1 MTAGRMPAQGPRDR
15 ALFIAFFLSGF
26 CSLLYQIVWLRLAF
40 AEFGIVT
47 PVLSVVVAVFMLG
60 LGLGSWAG
68 GRWIDTAASQLRL
81 SPLALYAL
89 TEALIGG
96 WALLVPWLFDAGAAA
111 LLGLG
116 ESSSL
121 AYLSQSALAITAAIL
136 PGCFLMGA
144 TFPLVAAYLH
154 AFPDPEEHS
163 FSFLYLANVIGA
175 MLGAALSALVVIE
188 LLGFR
193 QTLLVGAFFN
203 WTVAT
208 LAYRTSRRYPVAKMV
223 RRERPEVSPPVV
235 GIPPLVALTILF
247 LTGFSSMGMEVA
259 WTRAFTPIVTTT
271 IYAFAFLLTTYLM
284 ATWIGSFLYRRHL
297 ASGRVVTADRLVW
310 WLGLTGF
317 LPLVVNDPRLTPN
330 SFHVLLSIFPVCAVL
345 GYLTPKLIDDYA
357 RGAAAP
363 MGKAYAVNVLG
374 CILGPL
380 VSGYLLLPESG
391 VKWSLIL
398 LALPF
403 LVLTLIL
410 TRGWT
415 RSAMRLGSI
424 AALGMVT
431 VSLTRTFEDVNQ
443 GVANVEVRRDHTATV
458 TSFGTGMEKRMLVNG
473 IGITHLTPITKVMA
487 HLPLLAFPQRA
498 ENSLVICFGMGT
510 TFRSL
515 LSWGI
520 DATAVELVPSVRDAF
535 GFYFA
540 DAAEVMANP
549 RGRIIIDDGRR
560 FLKRTDQV
568 FDLITLDP
576 PPPVEAAG
584 SSLLYSLEFY
594 RDAKARL
601 RPGGILQQWFPGGE
615 RRILESIAAAIAQSF
630 RHVRV
635 FHSVE
640 DRGFHFLASD
650 NPIELPDA
658 DQAQLRLPD
667 SARRDLLE
675 WYSGYE
681 VADVLSMVLSRE
693 VPLAQLL
700 RGGASPALSD
710 DRPYN
715 EYYFLR
721 RLLPGPN
728 GLEDVH

>member
-1 MTAGRMPAQGPRDR
+1 MTAALMTARGSRDR
-15 ALFIAFFLSGF
+15 ALFVAFFLSGF
-26 CSLLYQIVWLRLAF
+26 CSLLYQVVWLRLAF
-40 AEFGIVT
+40 AEFGIIT

-68 GRWIDTAASQLRL
+68 GRWIDAVAARLRI
-81 SPLALYAL
+81 SPLAIYAL
-89 TEALIGG
+89 TEALIGA
-96 WALLVPWLFDAGAAA
+96 WALLVPRLFDAGAGA

-188 LLGFR
+188 ILGFR
-193 QTLLVGAFFN
+193 QTLLLGALFN

-208 LAYRTSRRYPVAKMV
+208 LAYRTSRRYPVAQTV
-223 RRERPEVSPPVV
+223 RHRPEASPPKGGV
-235 GIPPLVALTILF
+235 PPRVALTILF

-297 ASGRVVTADRLVW
+297 ASGRSVATDRLVW

-330 SFHVLLSIFPVCAVL
+330 SFHILLSIFPVCAVL

-380 VSGYLLLPESG
+380 VTGYLLLPASG

-403 LVLTLIL
+403 LVMSWIL
-410 TRGWT
+410 TTGWT
-415 RSAMRLGSI
+415 RLAMRLGSI

-458 TSFGTGMEKRMLVNG
+458 TSFGTGMDKRLLVNG

-487 HLPLLAFPQRA
+487 HLPLLALSRRA

-549 RGRIIIDDGRR
+549 RGRIVIDDGRR

-615 RRILESIAAAIAQSF
+615 RKVLESIAAALARSF

-650 NPIELPDA
+650 DPIDLPA
-658 DQAQLRLPD
+658 AAQAQLRLPD
-667 SARRDLLE
+667 SAQRDLLE
-675 WYSGYE
+675 WYPGHD
-681 VADVLSMVLSRE
+681 VAGVLTMVLSRE
-693 VPLAQLL
+693 VSLAQLL
-700 RGGASPALSD
+700 RGGAIPALSD

-721 RLLPGPN
+721 RLLSGPN